1 MALVVV
7 AIGIAIA
14 VLKYRTVP
22 TVAPEDVLGITKAAR
37 KDLYQDSFNEAV
49 FMRPGQKLTAG
60 LVNTDYKVVDGL
72 VRLVGWVVQISASNL
87 RNIQNGYVRSYALI
101 MVLGIIALIA
111 AVWMVTL

>member
-1 MALVVV
+1 
-7 AIGIAIA
+7 
-14 VLKYRTVP
+14 
-22 TVAPEDVLGITKAAR
+22 
-37 KDLYQDSFNEAV
+37 
-49 FMRPGQKLTAG
+49 MRPGQKLTAG

-101 MVLGIIALIA
+101 MVLGVIALIA

>member
-1 MALVVV
+1 
-7 AIGIAIA
+7 
-14 VLKYRTVP
+14 
-22 TVAPEDVLGITKAAR
+22 
-37 KDLYQDSFNEAV
+37 
-49 FMRPGQKLTAG
+49 MRPGQKLTAG

>member
-1 MALVVV
+1 
-7 AIGIAIA
+7 
-14 VLKYRTVP
+14 
-22 TVAPEDVLGITKAAR
+22 
-37 KDLYQDSFNEAV
+37 
-49 FMRPGQKLTAG
+49 LTAG

-101 MVLGIIALIA
+101 MVLGVIALIA